1 MKIKDIY
8 ILDKLEFNGIK
19 KVFNEIYE
27 KELNNNE
34 LEEDIK
40 EYISKFK
47 LLCIGYE
54 KWFLSKN
61 GRNRVKNKNI

>member
-8 ILDKLEFNGIK
+8 ILDKPEFSDIN

-34 LEEDIK
+34 LIEDIN
-40 EYISKFK
+40 EYINKFK

-61 GRNRVKNKNI
+61 GRNRSKNN